1 MKKRLLTILLTTS
14 FVASALAGCSSS
26 STSTSTGGTGGK
38 KVTITLM
45 QNKVEIQDQL
55 EAAATAFN
63 KSQNGVEVKILG
75 VSGTDYIGNLQAQ
88 FASTPEKA
96 ATIFTAQGGAEGER
110 FLKFMAPIEG
120 SKATEKIAEG
130 LKAGAVADGKLYG
143 LPTTVEG
150 FGLIYN
156 KTMFKAAG
164 IDAAAI
170 KNVDDLIAACKKLQT
185 VKGVVNPIGFA
196 KESYFQFMHPFNVAF
211 ATDKDY
217 MTQVNKLNKKET
229 TFKDIPSV
237 KKFAEDFDKLKGY
250 TNKAMDKY
258 DDQVAGFASG
268 KYAMI
273 HQGNW
278 AAGMIADDKATFEY
292 GMMPFPMAGNDSLSV
307 GVASYFRINKAASV
321 DQQKAS
327 IKFLDWLITDPSGQD
342 FYVNKLKFIPPYT
355 GLNTDS
361 LDPLAKDVSAFTT
374 KAKTLPWA
382 LVAFPSGTD
391 QPFAD
396 QVQKYYANKLDI
408 NQLLDELTKVW
419 ASAIK

>member
-1 MKKRLLTILLTTS
+1 MLFATVI
-14 FVASALAGCSSS
+14 VASALVGCSSS
-26 STSTSTGGTGGK
+26 TSSTSSAGSTSSNTVAK

-45 QNKVEIQDQL
+45 QNKVEIQNQL
-55 EAAATAFN
+55 EQAAAAFN
-63 KSQNGVEVKILG
+63 KSQSGVEVKILG
-75 VSGTDYIGNLQAQ
+75 ISGTDYLGNLQAQ
-88 FASTPEKA
+88 FAASPEKA
-96 ATIFTAQGGAEGER
+96 ATIFTAQGGAEQDR

-120 SKATEKIAEG
+120 SKAAEKIADG
-130 LKAGAVADGKLYG
+130 LRAGALVDGKLYG

-150 FGLIYN
+150 FGLVYN
-156 KTMFKAAG
+156 KTMFKEAG
-164 IDAAAI
+164 VDATAI
-170 KNVDDLIAACKKLQT
+170 KNVDDLIAACKKLQA

-217 MTQVNKLNKKET
+217 MTQVDKLNKKET

-237 KKFAEDFDKLKGY
+237 QAFAKDFDKIKGY

-278 AAGMIADDKATFEY
+278 SAGMITDDKAKFEF

-307 GVASYFRINKAASV
+307 GVASYFRINKASSV
-321 DQQKAS
+321 DEQKAS
-327 IKFLDWLITDPSGQD
+327 IKFLDWLVTDPSGQD

-361 LDPLAKDVSAFTT
+361 LDPLAKDVSAFTS
-374 KAKTLPWA
+374 KGKTLPWA
-382 LVAFPSGTD
+382 LTAFPSGTD

-396 QVQKYYANKLDI
+396 QVQKYYAGKLDI

-419 ASAIK
+419 VSSIK

>member
-1 MKKRLLTILLTTS
+1 MLLATAIVS
-14 FVASALAGCSSS
+14 SALVGCTSKP
-26 STSTSTGGTGGK
+26 TSTDISKK

-55 EAAATAFN
+55 EEAATAFN
-63 KSQNGVEVKILG
+63 KSQTGVEVKILG
-75 VSGTDYIGNLQAQ
+75 ISGTDYIGNLQAQ

-96 ATIFTAQGGAEGER
+96 ATIFTAQGGAEADR

-120 SKATEKIAEG
+120 SKAEAKIADG
-130 LKAGAVADGKLYG
+130 LKAGAVVDGKLYG

-150 FGLIYN
+150 FGLVYN
-156 KTMFKAAG
+156 KTMFKEAG
-164 IDAAAI
+164 VDATAI
-170 KNVDDLIAACKKLQT
+170 KTVDDLITACKKLQG

-196 KESYFQFMHPFNVAF
+196 KESYFQFVHPFNLAF

-217 MTQVNKLNKKET
+217 MSQIEKLNKKQT

-237 KKFAEDFDKLKGY
+237 QKFAEDFDKLKGY

-278 AAGMIADDKATFEY
+278 AAGMIKDDKATFEY

-321 DQQKAS
+321 DEQKAS
-327 IKFLDWLITDPSGQD
+327 IKFLDWLITDASGQD
-342 FYVNKLKFIPPYT
+342 FYVNKFQFIPPYT
-355 GLNTDS
+355 GFNIDS

-374 KAKTLPWA
+374 KGKTVPWTF
-382 LVAFPSGTD
+382 LGFPSGSD

-396 QVQKYYANKLDI
+396 QVQKYYAGKLTI

-419 ASAIK
+419 VDTVK